1 VIASG
6 STDWSIS
13 AISWIYA
20 HDAAVLERAW
30 PALKAQQARRVRF
43 AARNPSSRGRSRAV
57 PEFFRKQPF

>member
-30 PALKAQQARRVRF
+30 RPESAASPQGSFRRT
-43 AARNPSSRGRSRAV
+43 
-57 PEFFRKQPF
+57 